1 MSMLFSPMEQFT
13 IFPILSLSFTLN
25 NVVLYLLIAALIS
38 PLLIYIGTSRG
49 RVALPSGWGVISET
63 LYRTI
68 LSTVV
73 NSLGKASTSYF
84 PLLYSL
90 FYLILFSNLIGL
102 VPYSSTPTVE
112 FVITLTLSITLLIGV
127 LILGFISHNVLL
139 AAAFLPA
146 GTPLPLTLLLVVI
159 EVIAYTT
166 RTLSLGLRLA
176 VNLITGHVLCKV
188 VLGFVYE
195 AF

>member
-176 VNLITGHVLCKV
+176 VNLITGHVLAKV